1 MRINQ
6 LHQFFLFL
14 KILNITDFWKSWINL
29 ISIRSAIPK
38 YLLIQISKSFKILM
52 LLFRYDDS
60 FSKKKEWNHSEYVAK
75 TKPLKVIF

>member
-1 MRINQ
+1 M
-6 LHQFFLFL
+6 L
-14 KILNITDFWKSWINL
+14 KKVAELKLNKNKDYYKETVKALEEAGFILV
-29 ISIRSAIPK
+29 
-38 YLLIQISKSFKILM
+38 LIQISKSFKIIM